1 VSDPLTPAVLDQFR
15 RLDTCAVSNAVET
28 LAIRLRNEGFTDRRV
43 RCLFEDLPPAVGYA
57 VTATIRCSAPPPVG
71 HTYADRTDWW
81 NAILNT
87 PAPRIVVVQD
97 VDDQPGLGA
106 FVGEVHANILR
117 ALDCVAYLT
126 NGTVRDLPAVRE
138 IGLLTFAAGTT
149 PSHAF
154 VHIVG
159 FGAPVEVGGLTVT
172 PGDLLVAD
180 RHGVVSVPPEIATRI
195 PRIVAEMRVRER
207 QVIEYCRGR
216 DFSVEKLR
224 ELVADFE

>member
-43 RCLFEDLPPAVGYA
+43 RCLFEDLPPEVGYA

-126 NGTVRDLPAVRE
+126 NGTVRDLPAVRD
-138 IGLLTFAAGTT
+138 IGLLTIAAGTT

-159 FGAPVEVGGLTVT
+159 FGAPVEVAGLTVT

>member
-43 RCLFEDLPPAVGYA
+43 RCLFEDLPPEVGYA

>member
-1 VSDPLTPAVLDQFR
+1 MSDPLTPAVLDQFR
-15 RLDTCAVSNAVET
+15 RLDTCAVSNAVER

-57 VTATIRCSAPPPVG
+57 VTATIRCSAPPLVG